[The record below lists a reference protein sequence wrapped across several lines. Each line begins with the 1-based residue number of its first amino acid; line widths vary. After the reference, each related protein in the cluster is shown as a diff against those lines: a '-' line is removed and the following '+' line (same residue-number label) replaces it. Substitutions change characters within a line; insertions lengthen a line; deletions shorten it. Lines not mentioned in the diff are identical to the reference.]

1 MKNKILII
9 LLVVFSLLL
18 AGAIGFGVYLNMN
31 FSTMIFEKGLDKL
44 YTLSNK
50 ALTKANIYDYENQVV
65 EINNNISYVSS
76 DDTKELLGLDNI
88 SLNYNITLDNKN
100 RKMLNNISYLENN
113 KEYLNI
119 DLLYNSNDYS
129 YINLNNLFSKILK
142 VSLDE
147 ETTKSIED
155 MFDMILENGK
165 TVKDTNRL
173 IYLTV
178 EIIKNNINKD
188 DIIENEVN
196 ITIDGKDNKVTE
208 YCYSLEGE
216 KLNNFVINI
225 LTEMENNEEIVN
237 ILKDTYKI
245 EELNLVEY
253 YTNNYKYN
261 ETDKLAASIYVSGK
275 YDIVGF
281 SIMEDTEESN
291 TTIKYVGVNNSYL
304 FEINDSPDLVG
315 IIEGS
320 KDESGAINL
329 SVKENGEEIGTV
341 KITEENNQYTII
353 VDSIE
358 KPMSLTIKY
367 KNELV
372 SNTENNINIEIGI
385 VSEEVSLG
393 IFKYNQTTKVVDEVK
408 EFDYSN
414 AVDVNELTE
423 DDQLELL
430 TNIDEQ
436 LGDSILYNLLIG
448 YSYGSQLNDS
458 VYSSMY

>member
-291 TTIKYVGVNNSYL
+291 S
-304 FEINDSPDLVG
+304 
-315 IIEGS
+315 
-320 KDESGAINL
+320 
-329 SVKENGEEIGTV
+329 
-341 KITEENNQYTII
+341 
-353 VDSIE
+353 
-358 KPMSLTIKY
+358 
-367 KNELV
+367 
-372 SNTENNINIEIGI
+372 
-385 VSEEVSLG
+385 
-393 IFKYNQTTKVVDEVK
+393 
-408 EFDYSN
+408 
-414 AVDVNELTE
+414 
-423 DDQLELL
+423 
-430 TNIDEQ
+430 
-436 LGDSILYNLLIG
+436 
-448 YSYGSQLNDS
+448 
-458 VYSSMY
+458 